1 LIIKVVHP
9 IWREYDYEELV
20 NRDKASLDIF
30 WLRDVSLSDSD
41 ILPAPEMIAAEIVED
56 LKAAL
61 EQFREIQGNTRRE
74 ITLSKSLTLHSTP
87 VGANAQV
94 RKSVHHG

>member
-1 LIIKVVHP
+1 LIIKVVRP
-9 IWREYDYEELV
+9 IWREHDYEEPV

-30 WLRDVSLSDSD
+30 WLRDESLSDSD

-61 EQFREIQGNTRRE
+61 EQFRAIPGITRRE
-74 ITLSKSLTLHSTP
+74 ITLSKSLTLHSSP